1 MLLTLILLLLN
12 LYFSSQH
19 NLFVLMV
26 SLFIE
31 LCFDIQK
38 LYCSLYESIIFF
50 IFVFQTGTSF
60 QYKERRSC
68 FVLSNDKRKG
78 VLWYYFCCWCFKRI
92 FHVIEHRVDHLSL
105 LHHKNEEN
113 LQRLK
118 KPSQE
123 QDILHNVYPFI
134 ILLIQPISLAN
145 HTSFWE
151 RAKELIFRDIFVR
164 VI

>member
-26 SLFIE
+26 SLFIV
-31 LCFDIQK
+31 
-38 LYCSLYESIIFF
+38 IFF

-113 LQRLK
+113 LRRLK
-118 KPSQE
+118 KPFQE

-151 RAKELIFRDIFVR
+151 RAKELIFRDM
-164 VI
+164 